1 VNSWVRD
8 KKSLTVF
15 KGQQPDGIKQNEET
29 RFYPRSPYAVAKLYS
44 YWIIINYREAY
55 NIFATNGILF
65 NHESERRGETFVTR
79 KITIAASM
87 IALGL
92 EDCLFLGNLDSM
104 RDWGHAQDY
113 VEAMWLILQQEKP
126 DDFVIATGET
136 HSVREFCEI
145 TFKQLGIDLEWK
157 GKKGTIEEIGVDS
170 KTGKT
175 VIKIDERY
183 FRPTEVEFLLGDP
196 SKAEKVLGWKRN
208 VSFQDLVKK
217 MVDSDYSTL
226 KKKFG
231 K

>member
-1 VNSWVRD
+1 VNSWVRE
-8 KKSLTVF
+8 KSLTVF
-15 KGQQPDGIKQNEET
+15 KGQQPDGVKQNEET

-55 NIFATNGILF
+55 DIFATNGILF

-87 IALGL
+87 ITLGL
-92 EDCLFLGNLDSM
+92 EECLFLGNLDSM

-145 TFKQLGIDLEWK
+145 TFKQLGINLEWK

>member
-1 VNSWVRD
+1 
-8 KKSLTVF
+8 
-15 KGQQPDGIKQNEET
+15 
-29 RFYPRSPYAVAKLYS
+29 LYS

-55 NIFATNGILF
+55 DIFATNGILF

-157 GKKGTIEEIGVDS
+157 GKKGTIDEIGVDS

-196 SKAEKVLGWKRN
+196 SKAEKVLGWKRK
-208 VSFQDLVKK
+208 VSFQELVQK